1 MTFIRL
7 RPTNKYYILSLY
19 TRFSVDFG
27 KRKTNPSQTNV
38 YFFLR
43 IDIPI
48 FPLKW
53 SEIYK
58 LNFNLAACIEMRPI
72 FSRSGVAA
80 ETSITICMQCVHA
93 VMHVQLHSI
102 FSCTLQ
108 SMNIFD
114 IVIINIWEVDPR
126 HQHVEIFHFICILQ
140 KGTGK
145 MFCPLYN
152 RAIWKVGSLVLVEG
166 NLILD
171 KIFKKD

>member
-38 YFFLR
+38 YFLR

-114 IVIINIWEVDPR
+114 IVIINI
-126 HQHVEIFHFICILQ
+126 
-140 KGTGK
+140 
-145 MFCPLYN
+145 
-152 RAIWKVGSLVLVEG
+152 
-166 NLILD
+166 
-171 KIFKKD
+171 